1 MEIESKTERSWDW
14 EQNTGV
20 EIWEWKTEEWMLKAK
35 DKRIRDWEWNSK
47 SGDWK
52 WKPEE
57 WRVKVKARR
66 VESESERQ
74 KSGEWKWKPERIG
87 DSLSGDSNA
96 IARLVRGGKE
106 WQTEI
111 EALSSQTHRKL
122 SRTTTTVPVELSRL
136 CNHRVSLQ
144 AWLMS
149 GPLQLCHTSNNALPS
164 GYLIVSPTTQSAQ
177 VSGQGSIL
185 NRLIIDCARN
195 TCIAQL

>member
-1 MEIESKTERSWDW
+1 
-14 EQNTGV
+14 
-20 EIWEWKTEEWMLKAK
+20 
-35 DKRIRDWEWNSK
+35 
-47 SGDWK
+47 
-52 WKPEE
+52 
-57 WRVKVKARR
+57 

-74 KSGEWKWKPERIG
+74 KSGKWKWKPERIG

-96 IARLVRGGKE
+96 IARRVRGGKE

-111 EALSSQTHRKL
+111 EALSSQTHRKR
-122 SRTTTTVPVELSRL
+122 SRTTTVPVELSRL
-136 CNHRVSLQ
+136 RNHRVSLQ

-177 VSGQGSIL
+177 VSGQGSML